1 MKVLILG
8 HGQLARMMALEGQA
22 RGWDVV
28 ASDPKGQQVFDPIRK
43 CLLERDFDVHLG
55 EAELVTAEFEHLT
68 PELVEKTNS
77 TGKLFPN
84 AESFLAAG
92 HRLRERELLERANV
106 PMAQFKVIKDRDSY
120 DKAIDELGLPLVIK
134 TVSNGYDGKGQYRI
148 MNPSQIEST
157 WKAASP
163 NLEDCGA
170 LLAEEWIPFVRELSI
185 VGARSREGEIKT
197 YDLVHNQHRDGIL
210 HLSETIPQQPND
222 TEMAR
227 QIFTAIASELN
238 YIGVLAIE
246 LFAMEDGSLM
256 VNEIAPR
263 VHNSGHWTQQGAVT
277 SQFDQHLRAAAGL
290 PLGDV
295 STIQPTAMVNIIG
308 LDTLPQAV
316 HEIPGLRVHWY
327 GKQCRQ
333 GRKMGHINVS
343 AAEQGLLKEKLQQLS
358 RLLPSEHFS
367 ALTENYRS
375 KGSSI

>member
-1 MKVLILG
+1 MKILILG

-43 CLLERDFDVHLG
+43 CLIEKDFDVHLA
-55 EAELVTAEFEHLT
+55 EADLVTAEFEHLT
-68 PELVEKTNS
+68 LELVEKANS

-92 HRLRERELLERANV
+92 HRLKERELLKRANV
-106 PMAQFKVIKDRDSY
+106 PMAQFRVIRDRDSF
-120 DKAIDELGLPLVIK
+120 DAAIDELGLPLVLK
-134 TVSNGYDGKGQYRI
+134 TVRNGYDGKGQFRV

-157 WKAASP
+157 WEAASP
-163 NLEDCGA
+163 NLQECDA
-170 LLAEEWIPFVRELSI
+170 LLAEEWVPFERELSI
-185 VGARSREGEIKT
+185 VGARCRQGQIGT

-210 HLSETIPQQPND
+210 HLSETIPQQPTS
-222 TEMAR
+222 TEKAQ
-227 QIFTAIASELN
+227 QIFSAIASELN
-238 YIGVLAIE
+238 YVGVLAIE
-246 LFAMEDGSLM
+246 LFEMKDGSLM

-295 STIQPTAMVNIIG
+295 DTIQPTAMVNIIG

-327 GKQCRQ
+327 GKECRQ

-343 AAEQGLLKEKLQQLS
+343 ATEQGLLEKKLQLLS
-358 RLLPSEHFS
+358 QLLPAETFS
-367 ALTENYRS
+367 ALTENY
-375 KGSSI
+375 G